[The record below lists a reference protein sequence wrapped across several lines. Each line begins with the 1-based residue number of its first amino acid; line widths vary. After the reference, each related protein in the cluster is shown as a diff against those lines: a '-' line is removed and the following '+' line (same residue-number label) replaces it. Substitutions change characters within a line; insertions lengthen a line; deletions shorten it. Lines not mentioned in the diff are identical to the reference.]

1 MKKFKKVFACICV
14 CACLMAS
21 FALPAYAADPVP
33 APASSDASQTQAG
46 TARIDVIV
54 TKYRLYYGV
63 VQYRR
68 WNETWGY
75 WVDPDWI
82 DLPTA

>member
-1 MKKFKKVFACICV
+1 MKKFKKVFACICA

-21 FALPAYAADPVP
+21 FALPAYAADS
-33 APASSDASQTQAG
+33 APASSNASQTQAG

-54 TKYRLYYGV
+54 TIYRLNNGV

-68 WNETWGY
+68 WNETRDC

-82 DLPTA
+82 DL

>member
-1 MKKFKKVFACICV
+1 MKKFKKVFACICA

-21 FALPAYAADPVP
+21 FALPAYAADS
-33 APASSDASQTQAG
+33 APASSDASQTQTG

-54 TKYRLYYGV
+54 TKYRLYHGIL
-63 VQYRR
+63 QYRR
-68 WNETWGY
+68 WNETRDY

-82 DLPTA
+82 DFPTA

>member
-1 MKKFKKVFACICV
+1 MKKFQKVCACICA

-21 FALPAYAADPVP
+21 FAVPAYAADP

-54 TKYRLYYGV
+54 TKYRLYNGV

-68 WNETWGY
+68 WNETRDC

-82 DLPTA
+82 DLPKA